1 MTTCCCLQLATLAC
15 EVWHA
20 HCQYPSFPPCTRLGA
35 LAKPSKL
42 CNPPEAPRTPQPVAP
57 PTNTELGRVGA
68 RCCEVWSAACV
79 ENIDSRMGLEP
90 LDEGLRLRD
99 RLCVEKE
106 GRDTPAMLTCES
118 RASLATTPAAFAS
131 ESLATVA
138 RESSA
143 ATSDTLLP
151 ASPRPLSPA
160 SRRRRHPPPS
170 PASPRSLL
178 PAKPW
183 SLSPARP
190 RPPSPASHVRDEC
203 EHPPR
208 TRFPWRTTEQTRCA
222 RAQTAAGSRE
232 QPHGHIARCHC
243 CYRTRFCYCCS
254 SRCCYGCLQPFE

>member
-143 ATSDTLLP
+143 ATSDTAYTRHTHCCLRVRGRCRLQVVGGDIRHRRLRVP
-151 ASPRPLSPA
+151 GHCCLRVPGHCRLRDLGHRRLRVMCVMSASTHRERDCPGAQQNKRG
-160 SRRRRHPPPS
+160 
-170 PASPRSLL
+170 
-178 PAKPW
+178 
-183 SLSPARP
+183 ARGH
-190 RPPSPASHVRDEC
+190 RPP
-203 EHPPR
+203 
-208 TRFPWRTTEQTRCA
+208 QG
-222 RAQTAAGSRE
+222 AGS
-232 QPHGHIARCHC
+232 I
-243 CYRTRFCYCCS
+243 RT
-254 SRCCYGCLQPFE
+254 GT